1 MNLFKIENIIFFQ
14 MLEIEVRISG
24 GQKQRIGIAR
34 ALYRNPKILIMDEST
49 NSLDSQTEE
58 KFIKHVKDLSKE
70 MIVLFIT
77 HRTTTLK
84 HCDKIYKLQDC
95 KKLAEI

>member
-1 MNLFKIENIIFFQ
+1 M
-14 MLEIEVRISG
+14 RISG

-49 NSLDSQTEE
+49 NSLDSFNEE
-58 KFIKHVKDLSKE
+58 NFIKDVKNISKE

-77 HRTTTLK
+77 HRTSALRF
-84 HCDKIYKLQDC
+84 CDKIYKLENC
-95 KKLAEI
+95 KIIEQTNTQLKIIY